1 MGLRHTSAPTAL
13 HGMPTQPRTT
23 TDRPQPW
30 ARQAW
35 LAALVVVV
43 PLLAG
48 CSLVFDKPRS
58 AGSNPYDDSAHPLSD
73 DQAMAQVVEPA
84 KQIVAAANLQSV
96 SGGFAFASC
105 NDQGD
110 PPHQGT
116 VTVNFLIHGDPDA
129 YFQQVRA
136 AMVAQ
141 GWNDGPPPG
150 QHYLG
155 TTLNREGVTANM
167 GFGLSDDS
175 YGQIELIGQCRN
187 MTDHHHDGKT
197 NGTDITGQ
205 LTAQ

>member
-1 MGLRHTSAPTAL
+1 MAA
-13 HGMPTQPRTT
+13 QPRTT

-30 ARQAW
+30 ARQAR

-43 PLLAG
+43 LLLAG

-105 NDQGD
+105 TDQGD

-167 GFGLSDDS
+167 GFGPSDHS

>member
-1 MGLRHTSAPTAL
+1 MGLGHISAPTAP
-13 HGMPTQPRTT
+13 HGMAAQPRTT

-30 ARQAW
+30 ARQAR

-43 PLLAG
+43 LLLAG

-129 YFQQVRA
+129 NFQQVRA

-167 GFGLSDDS
+167 GFGPSDHS